1 MLMLAYLKGKL
12 AQKTSDWAIVEVGGV
27 GYRIFMPSGNLST
40 IGNIGAA
47 VQVFTHLQVR
57 EDMLNLYGFL
67 YEEELRFFEMLIQVS
82 GIGPKGALA
91 MLGAFPVSLL
101 QRAIAEENIAM
112 LAKAPGIGKKTAQR
126 IVLELREKVGK
137 IVLHLPYL
145 EDRVGA
151 INTNFQDALEAMES
165 LGYSLPEANRVL
177 TETLKKLGED
187 APVEELIKLSLKQ
200 LAQA

>member
-1 MLMLAYLKGKL
+1 MLAYLKGKL

-40 IGNIGAA
+40 IGNIGAS

-67 YEEELRFFEMLIQVS
+67 HEEELRFFEMLVQVS
-82 GIGPKGALA
+82 GIGPKGALGI
-91 MLGAFPVSLL
+91 LGAFPVSLL

-112 LAKAPGIGKKTAQR
+112 LSKAPGIGKKTAQR
-126 IVLELREKVGK
+126 IVLELREKISK
-137 IVLHLPYL
+137 IVFNLPYL
-145 EDRVGA
+145 EERAGA

-165 LGYSLPEANRVL
+165 LGYSLPEANRVIN
-177 TETLKKLGED
+177 ESLKKLGED

-200 LAQA
+200 LTLTNI